1 MGSDLINL
9 KRAQFWSIYWSCK
22 ANYKDGIQWAM
33 EQIDLVHRMVDEYK
47 DEFTFIRN
55 SDEAKIAAKNK
66 KVASTM
72 GLEGLIVNL

>member
-1 MGSDLINL
+1 
-9 KRAQFWSIYWSCK
+9 
-22 ANYKDGIQWAM
+22 M
-33 EQIDLVHRMVDEYK
+33 EQIDLVHRMVEEYK
-47 DEFTFIRN
+47 DEFNFIRN